1 MSKRNSAEISRRGLL
16 AGTGTLLPLAFA
28 GCGVLPEPM
37 PPEQLYRL
45 SPKSTF
51 SDDIPAVGW
60 QLGLET
66 PLAPAGLNSARIA
79 VVRGELTMDY
89 YSGAKWID
97 TAPSMV
103 YRLLIESFENSGKI
117 VGVGR
122 SGASLRTDFE
132 LRTEMREFQAEYADG
147 ASHPTVRVRI
157 NCKLIKKPQRII
169 LASEAFEAVHE
180 ARDNRIESIVKSFD
194 LALGSVMKRIVGWT
208 LKSAVAIQSDRSP
221 A

>member
-1 MSKRNSAEISRRGLL
+1 MSQQDKATISRRGLI
-16 AGTGTLLPLAFA
+16 AGTGTLLPLALA
-28 GCGVLPEPM
+28 GCGVLPKPM

-51 SDDIPAVGW
+51 DDDIPAVGW
-60 QLGLET
+60 QLGLEP

-79 VVRGELTMDY
+79 VLRGELTMDY
-89 YSGAKWID
+89 YSGAKWVD

-132 LRTEMREFQAEYADG
+132 LRTELREFQAEYIDG
-147 ASHPTVRVRI
+147 ASNPSVRVRI

-169 LASEAFEAVHE
+169 LASEAFESLKE
-180 ARDNRIESIVKSFD
+180 SPDNRIESIVKTFD
-194 LALGSVMKRIVGWT
+194 LALGSTMKRIVGWT
-208 LKSAVAIQSDRSP
+208 LKSAVGLHSARRP